1 MGFST
6 LFLILTIVLQRPLC
20 YYNTEKIPVFESEVQ
35 HVQSPV
41 LNVSIEDILGV
52 FQKVME
58 AFKKVM
64 EWLGILV
71 LPEEDGSDG
80 YVYPNETKPDL
91 SDIAVGA

>member
-1 MGFST
+1 MKG
-6 LFLILTIVLQRPLC
+6 
-20 YYNTEKIPVFESEVQ
+20 
-35 HVQSPV
+35 PV
-41 LNVSIEDILGV
+41 LNVSINDILGV

-80 YVYPNETKPDL
+80 YVYPNETQPDL
-91 SDIAVGA
+91 GEIAQGA

>member
-1 MGFST
+1 M
-6 LFLILTIVLQRPLC
+6 
-20 YYNTEKIPVFESEVQ
+20 
-35 HVQSPV
+35 QSPV
-41 LNVSIEDILGV
+41 LNVSIDDILGV

-80 YVYPNETKPDL
+80 YVYPNQTQPE
-91 SDIAVGA
+91 AGN